1 MASIISAGTTSAT
14 ALNMSA
20 DTSGVL
26 QLASNNGTV
35 ALAIDTSQR
44 VNVGTAAQDASSRF
58 QVSDPTTGST
68 FSNAGL
74 FIRSS
79 TDTANYYLGARIA
92 IQNTSATSGNF
103 SSIGFGNA
111 NGTDVAAIYATNTTH
126 TGGAGV
132 GTLSFATNN
141 GGVAATSRMAISA
154 AGYVTKP
161 FQPNFRA
168 TSGSGNIVAKTDI
181 IFTGEDWDV
190 TNSYST
196 STGRFTAPV
205 TGYYLFSLT
214 ALYQNA
220 GSSPTWKINLLK
232 NGAFD
237 CVFGENQSNIWTSYN
252 AIFNATQIV
261 YMVAGDYVS
270 LYNDGTATVSSVHIS
285 GAQTKFSGYLLG

>member
-1 MASIISAGTTSAT
+1 MASIINASSSGSGGIVQT
-14 ALNMSA
+14 ADA
-20 DTSGVL
+20 SGVL
-26 QLASNNGTV
+26 QLQTNGTV
-35 ALAIDTSQR
+35 ALSVDTSQR
-44 VNVGTAAQDASSRF
+44 VNVGTATQDTSSRF

-68 FSNAGL
+68 FSNAGY

-79 TDTANYYLGARIA
+79 TDTTNYYTAARIA

-103 SSIGFGNA
+103 TTIGFGNA
-111 NGTDVAAIYATNTTH
+111 NGTDVAAIYATATTH
-126 TGGAGV
+126 TQGAGV

-168 TSGSGNIVAKTDI
+168 YGGSSSTVAKADV
-181 IFTGEDWDV
+181 IFTTKDWDV
-190 TNSYST
+190 TSSYST
-196 STGRFTAPV
+196 STGRFTAPI

-220 GSSPTWKINLLK
+220 GSSPTWKVNLMK
-232 NGAFD
+232 NGVQD
-237 CVFGENQSNIWTSYN
+237 CVMGENQSNIWTAYN
-252 AIFNATQIV
+252 TLFNASQIV
-261 YMVAGDYVS
+261 YMVAGDYVNI
-270 LYNDGTATVSSVHIS
+270 YNDGTVTVSSVHIS